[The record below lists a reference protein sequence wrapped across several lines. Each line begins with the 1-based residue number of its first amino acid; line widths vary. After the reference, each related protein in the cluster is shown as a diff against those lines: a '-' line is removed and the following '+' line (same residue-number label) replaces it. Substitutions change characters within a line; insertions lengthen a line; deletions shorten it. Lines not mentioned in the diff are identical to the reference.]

1 MQPHDARADFEGTPT
16 RRLLKVV
23 DGLAFAR
30 GDASPEQCAWL
41 ASSPESVVP
50 DLPWGAVLSGPG
62 QSSGSADRPSDDR
75 PSEKRPDIRTDIA
88 GSDTGRNENPG
99 VTHVRL
105 AHAAAAAGDIV
116 ELLPERARI
125 RTRYR
130 RGANANTLFATERCN
145 SYCLMCSQPPRQV
158 ADDWRVQDMRDV
170 IALLDRDTPELGISG
185 GEPTLLGDGLVE
197 VLRACRDRLPATPIH
212 VLSNGR
218 LFGKTGLASAI
229 ATLKHPHLTWGVPLY
244 ADVASVHDYVVQSAG
259 AFDEAVRGLLVMA
272 SKGLSIEIRVV
283 LTVPTVARLPAL
295 AEFIYRHVPSAVHV
309 AFMGL
314 EPIGFALA
322 NRDALWV
329 DPEDMTAP
337 LTRAVHHQAN
347 RGMAVSLYN
356 LALCVLPAELRPFAR
371 RSISDWKQ
379 RYLDSC
385 AGCAARGACGGFFEW
400 VKPGWLPHGIR
411 PLQETE
417 VTEA

>member
-1 MQPHDARADFEGTPT
+1 MQPHDAPASFEGAPAQ
-16 RRLLKVV
+16 RLLKVV
-23 DGLAFAR
+23 DGVTFAR
-30 GDASPEQCAWL
+30 GDAPPEQCAWL
-41 ASSPESVVP
+41 ASPPGSRVP
-50 DLPWGAVLSGPG
+50 DLPWGAILAGPDQPTG
-62 QSSGSADRPSDDR
+62 GDDS
-75 PSEKRPDIRTDIA
+75 PDAGPDINCT
-88 GSDTGRNENPG
+88 DTGRSENSA
-99 VTHVRL
+99 VLRVRL
-105 AHAAAAAGDIV
+105 AHAAAAAPGDIV

-145 SYCLMCSQPPRQV
+145 SYCLMCSQPPRQI

-197 VLRACRDRLPATPIH
+197 VLRACRDRLPATPVH

-218 LFGKTGLASAI
+218 LFGKTALAGAI
-229 ATLKHPHLTWGVPLY
+229 AALKHPQLTWGVPLY
-244 ADVASVHDYVVQSAG
+244 ADVATIHDYVVQSAG
-259 AFDEAVRGLLVMA
+259 AFEETVRGLLVMA
-272 SKGLSIEIRVV
+272 SKGLSVEIRVV
-283 LTVPTVARLPAL
+283 LTAPSVARLPAL
-295 AEFIYRHVPSAVHV
+295 AEFIYRHMPSAVHV

-329 DPEDMTAP
+329 DPQDMAEP
-337 LTRAVHHQAN
+337 LTRAVHHLAN

-356 LALCVLPAELRPFAR
+356 LPLCVLPAGLRPFAR

-400 VKPGWLPHGIR
+400 VKPGWLPRGIR
-411 PLQETE
+411 PLKETE
-417 VTEA
+417 VVET